1 MLTIKKIMYK
11 PPATIVFWNDGT
23 KTVSVCEKGDT
34 YNKEL
39 GFALCV
45 LKKKYGNKTVH
56 EMLEKYV
63 HMANE
68 YSEKDNSIIWENK
81 PKEKGFRKPNVVKK
95 RVKLHGKPDKY
106 IELTVEPIENESAY
120 NLLEETFKETYFP
133 TEQDFINYI
142 KNNWFER
149 NIIASKEV
157 SEDGICTVVIKQT
170 LSTNSNKLEKQFKVN
185 LGEGMEF
192 TIEFNI

>member
-23 KTVSVCEKGDT
+23 KTVSVCEKGDA

-120 NLLEETFKETYFP
+120 NLLE
-133 TEQDFINYI
+133 DF
-142 KNNWFER
+142 
-149 NIIASKEV
+149 
-157 SEDGICTVVIKQT
+157 
-170 LSTNSNKLEKQFKVN
+170 
-185 LGEGMEF
+185 
-192 TIEFNI
+192 FNDFYNFL

>member
-23 KTVSVCEKGDT
+23 KTVSVCEKGDL

-45 LKKKYGNKTVH
+45 LKKKYDNKTIH

-68 YSEKDNSIIWENK
+68 YSEKDNAIVWENK
-81 PKEKGFRKPNVVKK
+81 PKEKGFRKPNAIKK

-106 IELTVEPIENESAY
+106 IKLTVEPVENESTY
-120 NLLEETFKETYFP
+120 DLLK
-133 TEQDFINYI
+133 DFFNDFY
-142 KNNWFER
+142 
-149 NIIASKEV
+149 
-157 SEDGICTVVIKQT
+157 
-170 LSTNSNKLEKQFKVN
+170 
-185 LGEGMEF
+185 EF
-192 TIEFNI
+192 DFYEFL

>member
-23 KTVSVCEKGDT
+23 KTVSVCEDGDE

-45 LKKKYGNKTVH
+45 LKKKYDNKTVH

-63 HMANE
+63 HTANE
-68 YSEKDNSIIWENK
+68 YSEKDNAIVWENK

-95 RVKLHGKPDKY
+95 RIKLHTKPDRY
-106 IELTVEPIENESAY
+106 IELTVEPIKNESTY
-120 NLLEETFKETYFP
+120 DLLE
-133 TEQDFINYI
+133 DF
-142 KNNWFER
+142 
-149 NIIASKEV
+149 
-157 SEDGICTVVIKQT
+157 
-170 LSTNSNKLEKQFKVN
+170 
-185 LGEGMEF
+185 
-192 TIEFNI
+192 FNDFYKFL